1 MGSHADDEG
10 GRFLINWL
18 RGQSPQWAVASSFPR
33 QTVYLFANRSS
44 AESGMVDLAK
54 ACMSY
59 HGEDVNYDLEWDIPL
74 LLQRSNI
81 DDLTEYTLAR
91 ADDHHMLGPQFQLTQ
106 IIYLDFP
113 NGTYSLEL
121 YRIIFPTPQDISN
134 TE

>member
-1 MGSHADDEG
+1 M
-10 GRFLINWL
+10 INWL
-18 RGQSPQWAVASSFPR
+18 RGQPPQWAVSSSFPR

-59 HGEDVNYDLEWDIPL
+59 HGEDVNSDLEWDIPL

-81 DDLTEYTLAR
+81 DDLTEYTLER
-91 ADDHHMLGPQFQLTQ
+91 EDDHHMLGPQFQLTQ

-121 YRIIFPTPQDISN
+121 YQIIFPTPQDISN

>member
-1 MGSHADDEG
+1 MM
-10 GRFLINWL
+10 INWL
-18 RGQSPQWAVASSFPR
+18 RDQSPQWAVSSSFPR

-54 ACMSY
+54 ACLSY
-59 HGEDVNYDLEWDIPL
+59 HGEDVNPDLEWDIPL

-81 DDLTEYTLAR
+81 DDLTEYTLER
-91 ADDHHMLGPQFQLTQ
+91 DDSVSIGPQFQLTQ